1 MKKTSEV
8 NHGLNGGAAATD
20 NGANVNTIQIM
31 VFLHSTY
38 QDSHALIQK
47 MRTSDLAS

>member
-1 MKKTSEV
+1 ML
-8 NHGLNGGAAATD
+8 LNGDGAAATATD

-31 VFLHSTY
+31 VLLHSTY